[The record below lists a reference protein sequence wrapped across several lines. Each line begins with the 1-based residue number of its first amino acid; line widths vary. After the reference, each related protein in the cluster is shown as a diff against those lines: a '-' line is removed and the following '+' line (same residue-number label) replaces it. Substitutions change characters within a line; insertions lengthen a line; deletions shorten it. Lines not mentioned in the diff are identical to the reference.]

1 MPDGATPRD
10 AAAGFVDGALK
21 PNGHAAEWREIELVK
36 FEHIRPRLD
45 GRPLIKGL
53 LEREQTSLIVGE
65 SGCGKTFLALD
76 MALHVAAGL
85 EWLGRRVA
93 EGGVVYVAAEAGRSI
108 FNRVAAW
115 KIAHGYDP
123 DEAVI
128 PFATVTSS
136 VDLCHAATGDLDSLI
151 AAINGAGFD
160 NIAFI
165 VIDTVS
171 RALAGGNEN
180 APDDMGAFVRSI
192 DRLRDELH
200 SHVAGVHHLGKDQNK
215 GSRGHSLLHCAVDT
229 EIEVARD
236 TASGISTATV
246 TKQRD
251 GASGDQIA
259 FRLRQIHLGD
269 DADGEAVTSC
279 VVEAAEVASLQRS
292 KPTLPASQKR
302 ALELLADAIGRGGEP
317 APGNDHIPPGM
328 LCVSESLWRQ
338 YCYAGQVAKSD
349 KADAKRQA
357 FNRAA
362 EALIAGK
369 HVGKWGDL
377 VWMLGNGA

>member
-10 AAAGFVDGALK
+10 AAAGFVDAALK
-21 PNGHAAEWREIELVK
+21 PNGLAVGRREIELVK
-36 FEHIRPRLD
+36 FEDIRPRLD
-45 GRPLIKGL
+45 GRSLIKGL

-76 MALHVAAGL
+76 MALHVAAGR

-108 FNRVAAW
+108 FNRIAAW
-115 KIAHGYDP
+115 KIALRYDP
-123 DEAVI
+123 DDAAI
-128 PFATVTSS
+128 PFAAVTSS
-136 VDLCHAATGDLDSLI
+136 VDLCHAAAGDIDSLI
-151 AAINGAGFD
+151 GAINGAGFD

-165 VIDTVS
+165 VVDTVS

-200 SHVAGVHHLGKDQNK
+200 SHVAGVHHLGKDQSK

-251 GASGDQIA
+251 GASGDQIT

-269 DADGEAVTSC
+269 DADGEPVTSC
-279 VVEAAEVASLQRS
+279 IVEGAERQPPKLAKSRRRLS
-292 KPTLPASQKR
+292 PAHSH
-302 ALELLADAIGRGGEP
+302 ALRLLADAINQGGNIP
-317 APGNDHIPPGM
+317 ASNTDILANTP
-328 LCVSESLWRQ
+328 CVSEATWRE
-338 YCYAGQVAKSD
+338 YCHKGGISSGGDRAAR
-349 KADAKRQA
+349 AA
-357 FNRAA
+357 FQRAA
-362 EALIAGK
+362 EALLDAGRI
-369 HVGKWGDL
+369 GKCGEL
-377 VWMLGNGA
+377 VWLVPQ